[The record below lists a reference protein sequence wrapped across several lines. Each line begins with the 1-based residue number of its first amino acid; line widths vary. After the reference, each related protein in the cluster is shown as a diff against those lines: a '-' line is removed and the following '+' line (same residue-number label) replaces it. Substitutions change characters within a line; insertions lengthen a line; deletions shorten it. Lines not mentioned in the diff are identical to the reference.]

1 MVSISKIEPFNLTFD
16 QSVMQRT
23 ELGYSVVVPVMNE
36 EENVELLYAKLVET
50 FETMGKPYEIIIVDD
65 GSTDKTIEILEKIG
79 SQDKNLK
86 VIKFRRNFG
95 QSAAMG
101 AGFRFSRGN
110 IIIAMDGDLQ
120 NDPADIP
127 KLVAKLGEGYD
138 VVSGWRKNRKDKM
151 IVRKLPSRI
160 ANRLIQFLTRVQIHD
175 TGCSLKA
182 YKKEI
187 VEKVRVYGELHRFIP
202 ALARIEGAK
211 VGEVVVNHHSRKFGK
226 SKYKITRTFKVV
238 MDLTTLNLLMKYL
251 ANPMHFFG
259 LLGIVFNVFGV
270 AALLSILYCVGI
282 LEYTL
287 EEINVLLSTAF
298 IFLAGGFQS
307 FFFGLL
313 AQIVVKTGDR
323 TRI

>member
-1 MVSISKIEPFNLTFD
+1 MPAVTIDCPSMQKARIE
-16 QSVMQRT
+16 
-23 ELGYSVVVPVMNE
+23 YSVVVPLMNE
-36 EENVELLYAKLVET
+36 EENVELLHDRIVDA
-50 FETMGKPYEIIIVDD
+50 FEAMGKPYEIIFVDD
-65 GSTDKTIEILEKIG
+65 GSTDKTVNILEKIRLR
-79 SQDKNLK
+79 DKNLN
-86 VIKFRRNFG
+86 VIKFRKNFG

-101 AGFRFSRGN
+101 AGFRFSRGE

-127 KLVAKLGEGYD
+127 KLVAKLDDGFD

-151 IVRKLPSRI
+151 IIRKLPSRI
-160 ANRLIQFLTRVQIHD
+160 ANRLIQFLTRVEIHD

-182 YKKEI
+182 YRKEI
-187 VEKVRVYGELHRFIP
+187 IKKVRVYGELHRFIP

-211 VGEVVVNHHSRKFGK
+211 VGEVVVTHHPRKFGK

-251 ANPMHFFG
+251 SSPMRFFG
-259 LLGIVFNVFGV
+259 LLGITFHFFGIL
-270 AALLSILYCVGI
+270 ALFSILYCVSI
-282 LEYTL
+282 LGYTL
-287 EEINVLLSTAF
+287 EDINVLLSTAF
-298 IFLAGGFQS
+298 ILLAGGFQS

-313 AQIVVKTGDR
+313 AQIVVRTGDR

>member
-1 MVSISKIEPFNLTFD
+1 
-16 QSVMQRT
+16 MQRT
-23 ELGYSVVVPVMNE
+23 DLEYSVVVPVMNE
-36 EENVELLYAKLVET
+36 EENVTLLYDKLVKALQA
-50 FETMGKPYEIIIVDD
+50 MGMPYEIIIVDD
-65 GSTDKTIEILEKIG
+65 GSTDKTFEILEKIR
-79 SQDKNLK
+79 SQDENLK
-86 VIKFRRNFG
+86 LIKFRRNFG

-101 AGFRFSRGN
+101 AGFRFARGN

-127 KLVAKLGEGYD
+127 KLVARLAEGYD

-160 ANRLIQFLTRVQIHD
+160 ANRLIQRLTRVQIHD

-182 YKKEI
+182 YRKEI
-187 VEKVRVYGELHRFIP
+187 VKKVRVYGELHRFIP

-211 VGEVVVNHHSRKFGK
+211 VGEVVVSHHSRKFGK

-251 ANPMHFFG
+251 TNPMHFFG
-259 LLGIVFNVFGV
+259 LLGIMFNVFGV
-270 AALLSILYCVGI
+270 MTLLSILYCVGI

-298 IFLAGGFQS
+298 ILLAGGFQS

-313 AQIVVKTGDR
+313 AKIVVQTGDR

>member
-1 MVSISKIEPFNLTFD
+1 LI
-16 QSVMQRT
+16 QSVMQRA

-101 AGFRFSRGN
+101 AGFKFSRGN

-187 VEKVRVYGELHRFIP
+187 VKQVRVYGELHRFIP

-313 AQIVVKTGDR
+313 AEIVVKTGDR

>member
-1 MVSISKIEPFNLTFD
+1 MI

-187 VEKVRVYGELHRFIP
+187 VKKVRVYGELHRFIP

-238 MDLTTLNLLMKYL
+238 MDLTTLNLLMKNL

>member
-1 MVSISKIEPFNLTFD
+1 ME
-16 QSVMQRT
+16 
-23 ELGYSVVVPVMNE
+23 YSVVVPVMNE
-36 EENVELLYAKLVET
+36 EENVTLLYDKLVKALQA
-50 FETMGKPYEIIIVDD
+50 MGMPYEIIIVDD
-65 GSTDKTIEILEKIG
+65 GSTDKTFEILEKIR
-79 SQDKNLK
+79 SQDENLK
-86 VIKFRRNFG
+86 LIKFRRNFG

-101 AGFRFSRGN
+101 AGFRFARGN

-127 KLVAKLGEGYD
+127 KLVARLAEGYD

-160 ANRLIQFLTRVQIHD
+160 ANRLIQRLTRVQIHD

-182 YKKEI
+182 YRKEI
-187 VEKVRVYGELHRFIP
+187 VKKVRVYGELHRFIP

-211 VGEVVVNHHSRKFGK
+211 VGEVVVSHHSRKFGK

-251 ANPMHFFG
+251 TNPMHFFG
-259 LLGIVFNVFGV
+259 LLGIMFNVFGV
-270 AALLSILYCVGI
+270 MTLLSILYCVGI

-298 IFLAGGFQS
+298 ILLAGGFQS

-313 AQIVVKTGDR
+313 AKIVVQTGDR

>member
-1 MVSISKIEPFNLTFD
+1 MI

-101 AGFRFSRGN
+101 AGFKFSRGN

-187 VEKVRVYGELHRFIP
+187 VKQVRVYGELHRFIP

-313 AQIVVKTGDR
+313 AEIVVKTGDR

>member
-1 MVSISKIEPFNLTFD
+1 ME
-16 QSVMQRT
+16 
-23 ELGYSVVVPVMNE
+23 YSVVVPVMNE
-36 EENVELLYAKLVET
+36 EENVTLLYDKLVKALQA
-50 FETMGKPYEIIIVDD
+50 MGMPYEIIIVDD
-65 GSTDKTIEILEKIG
+65 GSTDKTFEILEKIR
-79 SQDKNLK
+79 SQDENLK
-86 VIKFRRNFG
+86 LIKFRRNFG

-101 AGFRFSRGN
+101 AGFRFARGN

-127 KLVAKLGEGYD
+127 KLVARLAEGYD

-160 ANRLIQFLTRVQIHD
+160 ANRLIQRLTIVQIHD

-187 VEKVRVYGELHRFIP
+187 VKQVRVYGELHRFIP

-251 ANPMHFFG
+251 TNPMHFFG
-259 LLGIVFNVFGV
+259 LLGIMFNVFGV

-313 AQIVVKTGDR
+313 AEIVVKTGDR

>member
-1 MVSISKIEPFNLTFD
+1 MI

>member
-1 MVSISKIEPFNLTFD
+1 
-16 QSVMQRT
+16 MQRA

-101 AGFRFSRGN
+101 AGFKFSRGN

-187 VEKVRVYGELHRFIP
+187 VKQVRVYGELHRFIP

-313 AQIVVKTGDR
+313 AEIVVKTGDR

>member
-1 MVSISKIEPFNLTFD
+1 M
-16 QSVMQRT
+16 
-23 ELGYSVVVPVMNE
+23 GYSVVVPVMNE

-101 AGFRFSRGN
+101 AGFKFSRGN

-187 VEKVRVYGELHRFIP
+187 VKQVRVYGELHRFIP

-313 AQIVVKTGDR
+313 AEIVVKTGDR

>member
-1 MVSISKIEPFNLTFD
+1 
-16 QSVMQRT
+16 MQRA

-101 AGFRFSRGN
+101 AGFKFSRGN

-120 NDPADIP
+120 NDPADIA

-182 YKKEI
+182 YRKEI
-187 VEKVRVYGELHRFIP
+187 VKKVRVYGELHRFIP

-211 VGEVVVNHHSRKFGK
+211 VGEVVVNHYSRKFGK

-298 IFLAGGFQS
+298 ILLAGGFQS

>member
-1 MVSISKIEPFNLTFD
+1 
-16 QSVMQRT
+16 MQRT
-23 ELGYSVVVPVMNE
+23 DLEYSVVVPVMNE
-36 EENVELLYAKLVET
+36 EENVTLLYVKLVKALQA
-50 FETMGKPYEIIIVDD
+50 MGMPYEIIIVDD
-65 GSTDKTIEILEKIG
+65 GSTEKKFEILEKIR
-79 SQDKNLK
+79 SQDENLK
-86 VIKFRRNFG
+86 LIKFRRNFG

-101 AGFRFSRGN
+101 AGFRFARGN

-127 KLVAKLGEGYD
+127 KLVARLAEGYD

-160 ANRLIQFLTRVQIHD
+160 ANRLIQRLTRVQIHD

-182 YKKEI
+182 YRKEI
-187 VEKVRVYGELHRFIP
+187 VKKVRVYGELHRFIP

-211 VGEVVVNHHSRKFGK
+211 VGEVVVSHHSRKFGK
-226 SKYKITRTFKVV
+226 SKYKITRTLKVV
-238 MDLTTLNLLMKYL
+238 MDLTTLNLLMKHL
-251 ANPMHFFG
+251 TNPMHFFG
-259 LLGIVFNVFGV
+259 LLGIMFNVFGV
-270 AALLSILYCVGI
+270 MTLLSILYCVGI

-298 IFLAGGFQS
+298 ILLAGGFQS

-313 AQIVVKTGDR
+313 AKIVVQTGDR

>member
-1 MVSISKIEPFNLTFD
+1 MI
-16 QSVMQRT
+16 QSVMQRA

-101 AGFRFSRGN
+101 AGFKFSRGN

-187 VEKVRVYGELHRFIP
+187 VKQVRVYGELHRFIP

-313 AQIVVKTGDR
+313 AEIVVKTGDR

>member
-1 MVSISKIEPFNLTFD
+1 MH
-16 QSVMQRT
+16 RT
-23 ELGYSVVVPVMNE
+23 KLEYSVIVPVMNE
-36 EENVELLYAKLVET
+36 EENVELLYDKLVT
-50 FETMGKPYEIIIVDD
+50 AFETMGKPYEIIIVDD
-65 GSTDKTIEILEKIG
+65 GSTDKTVEILEKIR

-127 KLVAKLGEGYD
+127 KLVARLGDGYD

-160 ANRLIQFLTRVQIHD
+160 ANRLIQRLTRVQIHD

-182 YKKEI
+182 YRKEI
-187 VEKVRVYGELHRFIP
+187 MKKVRVYGELHRFIP

-251 ANPMHFFG
+251 ENPMHFFG
-259 LLGIVFNVFGV
+259 LLGIVFNISGV
-270 AALLSILYCVGI
+270 VVLISILYCVGI
-282 LEYTL
+282 LGYTL

-298 IFLAGGFQS
+298 ILLAGGFQS

>member
-1 MVSISKIEPFNLTFD
+1 ME
-16 QSVMQRT
+16 
-23 ELGYSVVVPVMNE
+23 YSVVVPVMNE
-36 EENVELLYAKLVET
+36 EENVELLYDKLVEA

-65 GSTDKTIEILEKIG
+65 GSTDRTVKILEKIRLK
-79 SQDKNLK
+79 DKNLNL
-86 VIKFRRNFG
+86 IKFRRNFG

-101 AGFRFSRGN
+101 AGFKYSRGN

-127 KLVAKLGEGYD
+127 KLVAKLDDGFD
-138 VVSGWRKNRKDKM
+138 VVSGWRKNRKDKV
-151 IVRKLPSRI
+151 IIRKLPSRI
-160 ANRLIQFLTRVQIHD
+160 ANRLIQFLTRVEIHD

-182 YKKEI
+182 YRKDIIK
-187 VEKVRVYGELHRFIP
+187 KVRVYGELHRFIP

-238 MDLTTLNLLMKYL
+238 MDLTTLNRLMKYL
-251 ANPMHFFG
+251 SNPMRFFG
-259 LLGIVFNVFGV
+259 LLGIVFNLSGV
-270 AALLSILYCVGI
+270 LALFSILYCVGI
-282 LEYTL
+282 LRYTL
-287 EEINVLLSTAF
+287 EDINVLLSTAF
-298 IFLAGGFQS
+298 ILLAGGFQS

-313 AQIVVKTGDR
+313 AKIVVKNGDR